1 MPGPELGPLVLTPT
15 LLATFAIVLQAH
27 PSDRMRWIAW
37 IVVSL
42 GIIGVSVAELVHPS
56 AVAASGGNLVIMP
69 HMHDL
74 PRTQSIV
81 LVMLASLGMTTVPCL
96 FIGRIR
102 KALNVA
108 QRQILLQA
116 WQFRRLGEDLLR
128 SKP

>member
-1 MPGPELGPLVLTPT
+1 VVLGLSDQRERVVAGRRDLDRDALRAQPEPDE
-15 LLATFAIVLQAH
+15 LAQ
-27 PSDRMRWIAW
+27 
-37 IVVSL
+37 L